1 MILVTGVTGTVGSAV
16 VRQLVALTGQ
26 PARTF
31 ETWAAEKPT
40 RSGSPAG
47 PLRFRLAP
55 GPAPDRERRG
65 T

>member
-31 ETWAAEKPT
+31 ETWAAEH
-40 RSGSPAG
+40 ADA
-47 PLRFRLAP
+47 FR
-55 GPAPDRERRG
+55 
-65 T
+65 